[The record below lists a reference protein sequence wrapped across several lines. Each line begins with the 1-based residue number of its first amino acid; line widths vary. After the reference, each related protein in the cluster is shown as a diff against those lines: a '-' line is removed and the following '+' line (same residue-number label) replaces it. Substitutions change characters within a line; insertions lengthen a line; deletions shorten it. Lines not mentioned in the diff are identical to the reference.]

1 MKRHQTCEARLVPR
15 CEVSFGSTQRLV
27 SIFWTV
33 LESITST
40 HSPSEL
46 RTSDVLGQGDGIKEG
61 PSALCFSF
69 HTFNHH
75 THYILTMARF
85 HLLSFFIVSI
95 QFVCLFPRAFAQDA
109 PLFIQGGL
117 EDATAVDDS
126 YNSGGTITVNGFN
139 VQVPKNLQVQ
149 FPAAWV
155 AWKDFTAEKA
165 SMLGYEINVP
175 FPHLRSNTTNHIL
188 M

>member
-1 MKRHQTCEARLVPR
+1 
-15 CEVSFGSTQRLV
+15 
-27 SIFWTV
+27 

-40 HSPSEL
+40 YSPSEM
-46 RTSDVLGQGDGIKEG
+46 RTSDVLWQSNGIKEG
-61 PSALCFSF
+61 PSALCFPS
-69 HTFNHH
+69 HTFIHH
-75 THYILTMARF
+75 TYYILTMARF
-85 HLLSFFIVSI
+85 HFLSFFIVSI
-95 QFVCLFPRAFAQDA
+95 QFVCLLPRAFAQDA

-175 FPHLRSNTTNHIL
+175 FPRLPSDTTRHIL
-188 M
+188 MQNRSSVTLSTVVPSRHKSLPISSLRA